1 MEIHKI
7 GKQIGAEV
15 LGVDVKTMS
24 EDTFAAI
31 YQAWLDYN
39 VIAVRDQEL
48 ELADFVKYSRRFGH
62 IVTHPSKSTRF
73 PGFPEVTVLGVTKF
87 GPDGKLRRE
96 VYARGGEGF
105 HTDGSYEKIPYKAT
119 QLYAV
124 AIPTIGGD
132 TLFASTYA
140 AYDALP
146 QRLKQRLEGLCGAY
160 RYGGTKKQGIQLLD
174 EQDRDGPPAMHPLIR
189 VHPETKRKVLY
200 FDPNKL
206 LRIEGLPEAES
217 SALIEELR
225 GYMLQPDAQ
234 YRHKWRVGDIVIWDN
249 RCSYHKAAADY
260 PPEQDRIHWRV
271 SILEHG
277 QARENNDTTHTPA
290 RAAS

>member
-1 MEIHKI
+1 MEIRRI
-7 GKQIGAEV
+7 GMQIGAEV
-15 LGVDVKTMS
+15 VGVDVKTMD
-24 EDTFAAI
+24 EATFAAI

-48 ELADFVKYSRRFGH
+48 EVGDFVKYSRRFGAV
-62 IVTHPSKSTRF
+62 VTHPSKSTRF
-73 PGFPEVTVLGVTKF
+73 PGYPEVTLLGVNKF
-87 GPDGKLRRE
+87 GPDGKLKRE
-96 VYARGGEGF
+96 IYARGGESF
-105 HTDGSYEKIPYKAT
+105 HTDGSYEKVPYKAT

-146 QRLKQRLEGLCGAY
+146 QRLKQRLEGLYGAY
-160 RYGGTKKQGIQLLD
+160 RYGGTKKQGINLLD
-174 EQDRDGPPAMHPLIR
+174 EQDRNGPPVQHPLTR
-189 VHPETKRKVLY
+189 VHPETGRKVLY

-234 YRHKWRVGDIVIWDN
+234 YRHKWRKGDIIIWDN

-271 SILEHG
+271 SIQE
-277 QARENNDTTHTPA
+277 T
-290 RAAS
+290 